1 MIMFEK
7 LKKVDNVLFWLVVV
21 AACAWVVLGLLA
33 GGFVGLL
40 VGLALA
46 GVCFLEYYIAGLF
59 YYIGVDKGYNG
70 KVYLWVGVFLTV
82 IGYLLIVAMPD
93 RGSNPQFANEELPDL

>member
-1 MIMFEK
+1 MIMFGR

-33 GGFVGLL
+33 AEFVGLL

-59 YYIGVDKGYNG
+59 YFIGVDKGYNG
-70 KVYLWVGVFLTV
+70 KVYLWMCALLPV

-93 RGSNPQFANEELPDL
+93 HGSNPQFANDELPDL